1 MPQDTPFKTGTL
13 ILQVAWSLV
22 AGGSQLSPFPETT
35 LGPSSYPFSGGYP
48 QLLTRGYGW
57 Y

>member
-35 LGPSSYPFSGGYP
+35 LGPSSHPFSGGYP